1 LGGVGV
7 RLPVAL
13 GRLPR
18 VTAAQVLGDRY
29 ELVDPLGFGGMSVVW
44 RAHDR
49 VLDRFVAVKLLAGRL
64 AGEAEARDRIRTEA
78 RAAAA
83 LSHPNVAQVYD
94 YGEWQDAG
102 RSLPFVVMEL
112 IRGTSLQ
119 QRVEAGP
126 MSARFAM
133 RTAAEVAAAL
143 AEAHAEGL
151 VHRDVKP
158 ANVMLTPQGAKVV
171 DFGIAAAIR
180 AGGTGQP
187 IEELFGTPAYVAPE
201 RLTDDAV
208 APASDV
214 YALGVLLYRL
224 LSGESPW
231 TVETTTEMLA
241 AHVYIEPVPLAQL
254 PGVPDYITE
263 LCNRCLA
270 KDPTERPTAREAASL
285 LAHAAGMRV
294 VADDQ
299 PAAATAGSGD
309 ERSVLIRRT
318 EIEDVLA
325 LPLKTGARGPEM
337 AGRPAAA
344 EEQAAG
350 MPAAAEPRQPAEGQQ
365 AEGQQAAHEAW
376 PSDGQHLAERPEE
389 TAGPDQTTG
398 PEGAAPAVRA
408 HQPGAVGAREP
419 AIGVEARAARREK
432 AAARRRR
439 RLWVFAGVI
448 AVLAAGLY
456 FVLPD
461 DPPGRGDAA
470 VVTDPG
476 GSSAAPSGRLPEN
489 AAGAAGPR
497 TRPGPG
503 EPPVPGAPDP
513 ATGAIGTAGDA
524 GGIGFGTPTV
534 AAGPDRT
541 TGGAQA
547 TPTVTIT
554 PDQPGS
560 TTTGPAEPEERT
572 LSSAGGTVRAVC
584 PSAGTAKLVSWSA
597 TRPFRVEEVSAGPAA
612 EAVAVFRRG
621 SRQVR
626 MTVTCAAGVPSS
638 SNAEL

>member
-1 LGGVGV
+1 
-7 RLPVAL
+7 
-13 GRLPR
+13 
-18 VTAAQVLGDRY
+18 VLGDRY
-29 ELVDPLGFGGMSVVW
+29 ELVEPLGFGGMSVVW

-64 AGEAEARDRIRTEA
+64 AREAEARDRIRTEA
-78 RAAAA
+78 RAAAT

-102 RSLPFVVMEL
+102 RSLPYVVMEL

-133 RTAAEVAAAL
+133 RTGAEVAAAL
-143 AEAHAEGL
+143 AEAHAAGL

-180 AGGTGQP
+180 AGGTGEP

-241 AHVYIEPVPLAQL
+241 AHVYIEPVPLTQL
-254 PGVPDYITE
+254 PAVPEYITD

-270 KDPTERPTAREAASL
+270 KDPTERPTARETASL
-285 LAHAAGMRV
+285 LAHGAGMRV
-294 VADDQ
+294 VADEH
-299 PAAATAGSGD
+299 PALVTAGSGD
-309 ERSVLIRRT
+309 EPSVLIRRT
-318 EIEDVLA
+318 EVEDVLA
-325 LPLKTGARGPEM
+325 LPVRTGPEI

-344 EEQAAG
+344 AESEAARMDGPGPEEA
-350 MPAAAEPRQPAEGQQ
+350 
-365 AEGQQAAHEAW
+365 AW
-376 PSDGQHLAERPEE
+376 PDGPVL
-389 TAGPDQTTG
+389 TM
-398 PEGAAPAVRA
+398 RA
-408 HQPGAVGAREP
+408 HQPGAASTPDP
-419 AIGVEARAARREK
+419 AIGVEAPHGTG
-432 AAARRRR
+432 RRRR
-439 RLWVFAGVI
+439 RLWLIAGVI
-448 AVLAAGLY
+448 AVLVAGLY
-456 FVLPD
+456 VVLPYA
-461 DPPGRGDAA
+461 PPGRGDAA
-470 VVTDPG
+470 VVTDAV
-476 GSSAAPSGRLPEN
+476 GSSDAPSGRLPEN
-489 AAGAAGPR
+489 AAASAGPR
-497 TRPGPG
+497 TPPGPG
-503 EPPVPGAPDP
+503 EPVPGAPDP
-513 ATGAIGTAGDA
+513 APGATGAVGAA
-524 GGIGFGTPTV
+524 GGPGTPTV

-541 TGGAQA
+541 TGGAA
-547 TPTVTIT
+547 GTPTVTVT
-554 PDQPGS
+554 PDEPGA
-560 TTTGPAEPEERT
+560 TTTGPAEPEART

-584 PSAGTAKLVSWSA
+584 PTADTAKLVSWSA
-597 TRPFRVEEVSAGPAA
+597 TRPFRVEDVSAGPAA

-621 SRQVR
+621 SRLVR
-626 MTVTCAAGVPSS
+626 MTVTCTAGVPSS
-638 SNAEL
+638 RNTEL

>member
-1 LGGVGV
+1 MRSPARV
-7 RLPVAL
+7 

-18 VTAAQVLGDRY
+18 VTQAQVLGERY

-64 AGEAEARDRIRTEA
+64 AGEAEARDRIGTEA

-102 RSLPFVVMEL
+102 RNLPYVVMEL

-133 RTAAEVAAAL
+133 RTGAEVAAAL
-143 AEAHAEGL
+143 AEAHAAGL

-180 AGGTGQP
+180 AGGTGEP

-208 APASDV
+208 APESDV

-241 AHVYIEPVPLAQL
+241 AHVYIEPVPLTRL
-254 PGVPDYITE
+254 PGVPDYITD

-285 LAHAAGMRV
+285 LAHGAGMRV
-294 VADDQ
+294 VADEH
-299 PAAATAGSGD
+299 PAPVTAGSSD
-309 ERSVLIRRT
+309 EPSVLIRRT
-318 EIEDVLA
+318 EVEEVLA
-325 LPLKTGARGPEM
+325 LPVRTGPEI
-337 AGRPAAA
+337 AGRQAAAA
-344 EEQAAG
+344 EQE
-350 MPAAAEPRQPAEGQQ
+350 PARMDGPGPQ
-365 AEGQQAAHEAW
+365 EA
-376 PSDGQHLAERPEE
+376 
-389 TAGPDQTTG
+389 AGPDG
-398 PEGAAPAVRA
+398 PAPAMRA
-408 HQPGAVGAREP
+408 HQPGGVSTPDPAVRVKAPHGAS
-419 AIGVEARAARREK
+419 
-432 AAARRRR
+432 RRRR
-439 RLWVFAGVI
+439 RWWVLAGVI
-448 AVLAAGLY
+448 AVVMAGLY
-456 FVLPD
+456 LVLPD

-470 VVTDPG
+470 VVTDSV
-476 GSSAAPSGRLPEN
+476 GSSDASSGRLPEN
-489 AAGAAGPR
+489 AAASAGPR
-497 TRPGPG
+497 TPPGPG
-503 EPPVPGAPDP
+503 EPVPAAPDP
-513 ATGAIGTAGDA
+513 ATGATGAAGDA
-524 GGIGFGTPTV
+524 GGPGIPTV

-541 TGGAQA
+541 TGGAVV
-547 TPTVTIT
+547 TPTVTVT
-554 PDQPGS
+554 PDEPGA

-584 PSAGTAKLVSWSA
+584 PAADTAQLLSWSA
-597 TRPFRVEEVSAGPAA
+597 TRPFRVEDVSAGPAA

-621 SRQVR
+621 NRLVR

-638 SNAEL
+638 TNAEL